1 MTKYIIK
8 RLLLA
13 VLTVFIICAITFFL
27 MHAIPGGPFNREK
40 ALDPATIAAL
50 NARYNLDKPL
60 LVQFGI
66 YIKELFKGDF
76 GVSLKNGREISS
88 IISESFPISCKVGLR
103 AISIALICGTVFGS
117 IAALMRNKWPDRVIV
132 FLSTLFTAVPSFVLA
147 TLLLLVFCIKL
158 GWVPVWSP
166 NNPSYVLPVIA
177 LSAYPMAYITR
188 LSKTSMLDA
197 LSQDYIRTAKAKGV
211 HKWTVIFKHALRNS
225 LIPVITYAGPQIA
238 YIITGSMIVE
248 TIFTIGGIGSK
259 FVSAITNRDY
269 TMIMATTIFLAT
281 LMVAATLICDL
292 LYKFAP
298 STEEEKRQQDVMS
311 KSTTFFRDGMRK
323 LFKNPLAVGSLIV
336 LSLIIITIIV
346 APMIVPYKY
355 SEILSVNGRRDKGAK
370 NMAPFTYSEME
381 QEYIAQGGQ
390 RFPHIFGTDEQCRD
404 YFVRVIYGTR
414 VSLCVGLFASII
426 VMIIGVIYGSIS
438 GYLGGKVDLIMMR
451 IVDIIYSLP
460 DMLMVILLAVVFDEL
475 IHFPNGSL
483 LNKLGANMISL
494 FLVFGLLYWVGMA
507 RLIRGQILS
516 IKENDYILAAE
527 SIGAGSGRII
537 RKHILPNCISVIIIT
552 TALQIP
558 SAIFTE
564 SYLSFIGMGVRA
576 PMPSLGSLANYARD
590 GLQSYPYKLVFPALT
605 ICLIVLSMNLLG
617 DGLRDAFDPKLKR

>member
-1 MTKYIIK
+1 MEQNNSSLPKKNPLSMQID
-8 RLLLA
+8 
-13 VLTVFIICAITFFL
+13 
-27 MHAIPGGPFNREK
+27 
-40 ALDPATIAAL
+40 LD
-50 NARYNLDKPL
+50 
-60 LVQFGI
+60 
-66 YIKELFKGDF
+66 
-76 GVSLKNGREISS
+76 
-88 IISESFPISCKVGLR
+88 
-103 AISIALICGTVFGS
+103 
-117 IAALMRNKWPDRVIV
+117 
-132 FLSTLFTAVPSFVLA
+132 
-147 TLLLLVFCIKL
+147 
-158 GWVPVWSP
+158 
-166 NNPSYVLPVIA
+166 
-177 LSAYPMAYITR
+177 
-188 LSKTSMLDA
+188 
-197 LSQDYIRTAKAKGV
+197 
-211 HKWTVIFKHALRNS
+211 
-225 LIPVITYAGPQIA
+225 
-238 YIITGSMIVE
+238 
-248 TIFTIGGIGSK
+248 
-259 FVSAITNRDY
+259 
-269 TMIMATTIFLAT
+269 
-281 LMVAATLICDL
+281 
-292 LYKFAP
+292 KFAP
-298 STEEEKRQQDVMS
+298 ATEEEKRQQDVMS

-370 NMAPFTYSEME
+370 NMAP
-381 QEYIAQGGQ
+381 
-390 RFPHIFGTDEQCRD
+390 FGTDEQCRD

-475 IHFPNGSL
+475 IHFPTGSL